1 MANADPF
8 SLHELLD
15 SAQGLPEDFEEY
27 NKHREVVADRI
38 RRQAR
43 DDGVE
48 LVPGSIRYPGYMRY
62 LIIVNDARWEVI
74 ARRRN
79 NGTYQIKEARCIQ
92 PL

>member
-1 MANADPF
+1 MVNAEPF
-8 SLHELLD
+8 SLHDLLD
-15 SAQGLPEDFEEY
+15 SAQGLPVSFEDY
-27 NKHREVVADRI
+27 NQHREVVADRI

-43 DDGVE
+43 DEGVE
-48 LVPGSIRYPGYMRY
+48 LAPGSIRYPGDMRY
-62 LIIVNDARWEVI
+62 LIIVNDARWEII